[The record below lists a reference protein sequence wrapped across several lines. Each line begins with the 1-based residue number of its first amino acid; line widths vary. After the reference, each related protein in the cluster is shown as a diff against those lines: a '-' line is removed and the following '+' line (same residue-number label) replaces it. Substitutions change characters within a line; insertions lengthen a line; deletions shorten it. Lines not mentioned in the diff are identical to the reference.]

1 MLTTWKPTAAGVLAI
16 AAGVLNILVALAVSL
31 FMPVAAPF
39 YTALAAVAVVLV
51 LFLGS
56 GIVAIIGGV
65 MSLRRQR
72 WGLALAGSICAML
85 PPGML
90 LGIASTV
97 FVALAREEFVSGA
110 AVPPTHY
117 LDAEVVSEPQ
127 GQCDSASGHLQQP
140 SEGERNA

>member
-39 YTALAAVAVVLV
+39 YTALTAVAVVLV
-51 LFLGS
+51 LFLGT
-56 GIVAIIGGV
+56 GIMAIIGGV
-65 MSLRRQR
+65 MSLQRRR
-72 WGLALAGSICAML
+72 WGLALAGAICAML

-97 FVALAREEFVSGA
+97 FVALARDEFESGA
-110 AVPPTHY
+110 AVTAARYP
-117 LDAEVVSEPQ
+117 DAEVVSEPP
-127 GQCDSASGHLQQP
+127 GRCGTESGRLQQP

>member
-16 AAGVLNILVALAVSL
+16 AAGVLNILVALGVSL

-39 YTALAAVAVVLV
+39 YTALTAIAVVLV
-51 LFLGS
+51 LFLGT

-65 MSLRRQR
+65 MSLRRRR

-90 LGIASTV
+90 LGIAATV
-97 FVALAREEFVSGA
+97 FVALAREEFVTDA
-110 AVPPTHY
+110 AMPPTHY
-117 LDAEVVSEPQ
+117 LDAEIVSEPS
-127 GQCDSASGHLQQP
+127 GQCEKESGHLQQP